1 MWRELVQTHFTHAQI
16 EFVLRERPE
25 LRADKDW
32 EALYRALRRK
42 FGVREEYTE
51 LIHLCRKCR
60 VLYWQSLGHPCLV
73 ENGSDG
79 GEEEEGSDA
88 ETADDGS
95 AKTQIPVTPS
105 TFLSFFSV

>member
-1 MWRELVQTHFTHAQI
+1 MLG
-16 EFVLRERPE
+16 ERPE
-25 LRADKDW
+25 LRRDKDW
-32 EALYRALRRK
+32 EALYKALRRK

-73 ENGSDG
+73 ENGSDC
-79 GEEEEGSDA
+79 GEEVSDGEA
-88 ETADDGS
+88 DGGVDDGVV
-95 AKTQIPVTPS
+95 KTQVPVPPS